1 MGVVSIRTTRTMGMM
16 SSLRAMGMNRMM
28 RVRVFS
34 FLDDWFNALR
44 LVAVSSNSIVIDK
57 DSRSRKRFSI
67 SLLLGEFIVIRIV
80 MITIYNSCSEQL
92 A

>member
-1 MGVVSIRTTRTMGMM
+1 MGMM
-16 SSLRAMGMNRMM
+16 SSLRAMGMMGMMGMM
-28 RVRVFS
+28 RMRVFS

-44 LVAVSSNSIVIDK
+44 LIAVSSNSVVIDK
-57 DSRSRKRFSI
+57 DSRSRERFSI